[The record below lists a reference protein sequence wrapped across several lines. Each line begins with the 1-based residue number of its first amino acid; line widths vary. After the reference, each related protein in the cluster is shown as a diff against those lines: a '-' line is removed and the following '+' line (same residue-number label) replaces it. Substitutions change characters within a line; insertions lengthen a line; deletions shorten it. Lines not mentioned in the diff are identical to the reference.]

1 MTCDSALR
9 FTCKIANNIFYISSF
24 FFFKYCIYYFKQKK
38 ESTLGKSKNPINHS
52 NKVNF
57 GNMIGKRI
65 QDNTVKTVARLK
77 KSHLPTL
84 VEKSTEVLFLNS
96 LFSDHSF
103 SE

>member
-1 MTCDSALR
+1 
-9 FTCKIANNIFYISSF
+9 
-24 FFFKYCIYYFKQKK
+24 
-38 ESTLGKSKNPINHS
+38 
-52 NKVNF
+52 
-57 GNMIGKRI
+57 MIGRRI
-65 QDNTVKTVARLK
+65 QDNTVKTVAKLK